1 MGTNRKEM
9 SYIRPIDYILHIQ
22 DREQQQIL
30 SANEQVR
37 KQAELWAISEVRSI
51 LAQRWDCNAEFKDTY
66 IWSPTKQYQADDL
79 VYLDADAW
87 SGSVNYIANNLVLY
101 TDKNIYLKNST
112 TAGFTHQI
120 PTDTTYWTKL
130 GAQYDM
136 FNVIVNAEWYDYN
149 TIYSTGDKVFYKNSY
164 YTAKSQNKNIAP
176 DDKANGSYFWGNPTA
191 STIPTGTLPTDATKW
206 AVGDNRSQIVYN
218 LVIDIAIYRTLMRL
232 AFPQVAKR
240 REKAYEDAMI
250 KLNELR
256 HGNDILEDFPTIQ
269 PTQGL
274 RTMMSSNTKN
284 TNIY

>member
-37 KQAELWAISEVRSI
+37 KQAELWAIAEVRSI

-79 VYLDADAW
+79 VYLDADTW
-87 SGSVNYIANNLVLY
+87 SNTVNYIANNLVLY

-112 TAGFTHQI
+112 TTGFSHQN
-120 PTDTTYWTKL
+120 PTDATYWTKL

-136 FNVIVNAEWYDYN
+136 FNVIVNADWYDYN

-164 YTAKSQNKNIAP
+164 YTAQSQNKNIAP
-176 DDKANGSYFWGNPTA
+176 DDKANGTYFWGTPTA
-191 STIPTGTLPTDATKW
+191 STIPTGTLPTDSTKW